1 MPNHASAHIIGH
13 VGRDPESDTTSTG
26 IPRTRFSVAVNVYT
40 GQAEK
45 ETNWYAVTCFGKLAE
60 VAEQYITKGMSVY
73 VDGPQRIR
81 TYEGRD
87 GQPRTSIDIKATEL
101 QMLSRDESERPPQP
115 VAQTA
120 QKSAPRPAAKR
131 SAPQD
136 DDDSGLPF

>member
-60 VAEQYITKGMSVY
+60 VAEQYITKGMAVY
-73 VDGPQRIR
+73 VEGSQRIR

-87 GQPRTSIDIKATEL
+87 GEQRTSVDIKATEL
-101 QMLSRDESERPPQP
+101 QMLSRDDEAAPPKAKPSQP
-115 VAQTA
+115 RA
-120 QKSAPRPAAKR
+120 
-131 SAPQD
+131 D
-136 DDDSGLPF
+136 DGDLPF

>member
-13 VGRDPESDTTSTG
+13 VGRDPESDTTSAG

-60 VAEQYITKGMSVY
+60 VAAQYVTQGMAVY
-73 VDGPQRIR
+73 VEGSQRIR

-87 GQPRTSIDIKATEL
+87 GEQRTSIDIKATEL
-101 QMLSRDESERPPQP
+101 QMLSRADN
-115 VAQTA
+115 
-120 QKSAPRPAAKR
+120 
-131 SAPQD
+131 D
-136 DDDSGLPF
+136 DLPF